1 MANTNAP
8 FGFVSARAG
17 SGIIPGRYE
26 EKEIATGLA
35 VDIFEGDIVKTD
47 ATLGITVAAATDG
60 YLGVFKGVRYV
71 DSNGD
76 IRFSNKWVTGTA
88 LKSGT
93 RAWALV
99 DTDPLMR
106 YRVQTSGTIADGDI
120 GRKVDLVATAGDS
133 LSGRSRFSV
142 GSPGSKTQF
151 RVERIIREP
160 QRVVDAGNN
169 TTGYQISDAGQYA
182 VVEVSLILQETISGT
197 EV

>member
-1 MANTNAP
+1 MANNNAP
-8 FGFVSARAG
+8 FGFVCAKHG
-17 SGIIPGRYE
+17 GGGTPGRYA

-35 VDIFEGDIVKTD
+35 VNIFEGDIVKTD

-76 IRFSNKWVTGTA
+76 IKFANKWVSGTT

-93 RAWALV
+93 RAWALI
-99 DTDPLMR
+99 DDDPFSR
-106 YRVQTSGTIADGDI
+106 YIVQTSGTIADTDV

-151 RVERIIREP
+151 RVERIVKQP

-182 VVEVSLILQETISGT
+182 IVEVSLALQEIVRGT